1 MDPLRSQS
9 THLTVASQRMRG
21 IEVLKAVGEIDLGSA
36 PVLADAT
43 DRALAGRPAAMV
55 IDLSDVDFMASAGLE
70 VLVKAYR
77 TAAGNTKV
85 VVVADGPATSRP
97 IRLMG
102 VDEVVPLY
110 SVLDDAIAGLTD
122 GEL

>member
-1 MDPLRSQS
+1 M
-9 THLTVASQRMRG
+9 ASQRMRG